1 MSPLTR
7 TLPGPARGPVAEWIS
22 HSHGPG
28 VWPRRAPLER
38 ALTVPVC
45 LVEMQGTCRV
55 GPGTGRA
62 TNRSMKRKFAILD
75 QIAAIESSLQYNR
88 AEKDA
93 AIAQL
98 RQMLA
103 MLDDIERLRRG
114 ERSGEPS

>member
-1 MSPLTR
+1 
-7 TLPGPARGPVAEWIS
+7 
-22 HSHGPG
+22 
-28 VWPRRAPLER
+28 
-38 ALTVPVC
+38 
-45 LVEMQGTCRV
+45 
-55 GPGTGRA
+55 
-62 TNRSMKRKFAILD
+62 MKRKFAILD